1 MRDIPSNPE
10 GYLQDA
16 RDGLHRI
23 SRQIPLGP
31 KTIAA
36 FLPGRVTPSSPT
48 GKLGNSL
55 TSLSGFIQRATV
67 NVCLYGKRQLYW
79 KGWEMGRE

>member
-1 MRDIPSNPE
+1 MRYIPSNPE
-10 GYLQDA
+10 GYLQGA
-16 RDGLHRI
+16 RGGLHMI

-36 FLPGRVTPSSPT
+36 SFPGWVTPSSPT

-55 TSLSGFIQRATV
+55 TSLGEFIQRATV